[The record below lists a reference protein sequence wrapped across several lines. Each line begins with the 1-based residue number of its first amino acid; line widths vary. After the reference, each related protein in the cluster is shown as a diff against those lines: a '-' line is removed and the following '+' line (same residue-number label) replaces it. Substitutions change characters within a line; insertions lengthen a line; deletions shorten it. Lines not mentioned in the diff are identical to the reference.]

1 MFKVLLSSRAK
12 KEFDNF
18 EEKYRNR
25 IARLFEILSFDPVP
39 AKICDIRKL
48 GGADDA
54 FRIRIGRIRI
64 VYSVVWQNK
73 DIIIARIGLRENVYD

>member
-12 KEFDNF
+12 KELDNF

-39 AKICDIRKL
+39 AKLFDVRKL
-48 GGADDA
+48 EGADDA

-64 VYSVVWQNK
+64 VYAVVWQNK
-73 DIIIARIGLRENVYD
+73 DVIIARIGLRENVYD